1 LQTISLSPALKEP
14 VIFQIEFLEV
24 RISQASLARRSL
36 NIDCANQS
44 AGTPLEAAPHR
55 PDLARRQATFF
66 LPLTGYDPRTII
78 AEADDPGVHRQL
90 GGPTVFIFDNERHA
104 VALLH

>member
-24 RISQASLARRSL
+24 
-36 NIDCANQS
+36 C
-44 AGTPLEAAPHR
+44 PLEAAPHR
-55 PDLARRQATFF
+55 PDLARRQVTFF

-78 AEADDPGVHRQL
+78 AEAQGPAVYRQL
-90 GGPTVFIFDNERHA
+90 GDPTVFIFDNECHA

>member
-24 RISQASLARRSL
+24 RISQASLAPRSL

-44 AGTPLEAAPHR
+44 AGTPLEAALHCF
-55 PDLARRQATFF
+55 DLARRQVTFF

-78 AEADDPGVHRQL
+78 AEAEGPAIYRQL
-90 GGPTVFIFDNERHA
+90 GGQTVFIFDNECYA